1 VSDTVIKKP
10 RFLVTVTKGYRKV
23 GHVVLIGE
31 ARITYIILGGMPH
44 FECMGWS
51 YLTEVRDHL

>member
-1 VSDTVIKKP
+1 MYYTPVSDTVIKKP

-31 ARITYIILGGMPH
+31 ARITYIILGGIPH
-44 FECMGWS
+44 FE
-51 YLTEVRDHL
+51 RDSSI